1 MRQELHAEK
10 KHDRGREGHCENQ
23 QPNRDVMAKYLP
35 GCVRKWAA
43 HTGVEMRRCGLS
55 AAAMLFINRWVGSV
69 VLLKQLVFVWRVEA
83 ERVQ

>member
-55 AAAMLFINRWVGSV
+55 AAAMLFINRWVGSA
-69 VLLKQLVFVWRVEA
+69 VLLKQLVFGLQVEA
-83 ERVQ
+83 AHVR